1 MAIMLTGVVVGFD
14 PRHGQGIEKREL
26 IFQLIK
32 ENLINLLIIIMSIRC
47 RHFSLL
53 HGKTTWD

>member
-32 ENLINLLIIIMSIRC
+32 ENLIYLLIIIMSIRC
-47 RHFSLL
+47 RHLSLL
-53 HGKTTWD
+53 YG